1 MILPSRKDLLNET
14 MYLLR
19 KYGIKPKK
27 KLSQNFI
34 VSPRLLREIIH
45 EVSEAKPHVTL
56 EIGSGLGTLTKYLAQ
71 VSKKVIAIEIDEDLA
86 RASNEILRNY
96 SNVEV
101 IIGDF
106 FDHYGTFS
114 NVDLV
119 VSNVPY
125 HISSKLLFTLSSMSF
140 RKAILTLQKEF
151 ADRLFAKPGSPD
163 YSRLTVMANVHFSFH
178 KVLDVG
184 PYAFYPPPKVSSS
197 LIVLTKKEY
206 PLPIDSGF
214 FEKVVR
220 ILFTS
225 KNKVV
230 ESVLK
235 NASTHGTIRFGS
247 NEANKLRNLLRKRVR
262 ELTLGEI
269 VEIAKVLY
277 EDF

>member
-1 MILPSRKDLLNET
+1 MIFPSRKDLLNET
-14 MYLLR
+14 IYLLR

-34 VSPRLLREIIH
+34 VSPRLLKEIIR

-71 VSKKVIAIEIDEDLA
+71 VSRKVIAIEIDKDLA
-86 RASNEILRNY
+86 KASSETLRNY
-96 SNVEV
+96 GNVEI

-106 FDHYGTFS
+106 FDYYGTFS

-125 HISSKLLFTLSSMSF
+125 HISSKLFFTLNKMSF

-151 ADRLFAKPGSPD
+151 ADRLFAKPGSSD
-163 YSRLTVMANVHFSFH
+163 YSRLTVMANVYFDFR
-178 KVLDVG
+178 KLLDVG

-206 PLPIDSGF
+206 SLPIDPGF

-220 ILFTS
+220 VLFTS

-235 NASTHGTIRFGS
+235 NASSHGTIKFS
-247 NEANKLRNLLRKRVR
+247 SKEANKLKNLLRKRVR